1 MGWFNHHLVIVIIFV
16 IGVHV
21 GFPSFRMS
29 SHSGSFQD
37 AAISLQRCGTKSES
51 RSLVVR
57 SVAPNTTPGGTVVV
71 VKVDELIMSSAKKT
85 EGFED
90 VDFIFKGSDFQG
102 SVLKYL
108 GLYLSISC

>member
-1 MGWFNHHLVIVIIFV
+1 
-16 IGVHV
+16 
-21 GFPSFRMS
+21 MS
-29 SHSGSFQD
+29 SLFQD

-51 RSLVVR
+51 RSLVR
-57 SVAPNTTPGGTVVV
+57 SVAATRHRGTVTVVV
-71 VKVDELIMSSAKKT
+71 VKVDELIMSMSRKT

-108 GLYLSISC
+108 GLSHYFFLNSNG